1 MPLYTSKAAFVASDM
16 KACLRPASESSCPIC
31 SEDLQPPEPEALC
44 TGPSDEAVQNGTTTP
59 DSSADNRDNIVTA
72 TALTVDANTL
82 LAEPPEDRSPV
93 KEDHSPIKVT
103 CCANIFGHNCLE
115 AWLTRENSCPFCR
128 AEFFPSHTVPTG
140 MIVPMLTLA
149 VEEATV
155 RATEAEQ
162 AARAGFA
169 ERIEATAFRARIT
182 HFGRLHAHRVLREVM
197 LERALEVLQQEDASV
212 ELAERDDTE
221 DEDELSSESDSE
233 DESGGHRFP
242 SGSVL
247 SEDAD
252 DESELEDEDED
263 EDEDSGDEDSGDED
277 GGGDGRSEGPES
289 EGAILV
295 EGAHAGASTRG

>member
-16 KACLRPASESSCPIC
+16 KACLMSASESSCPIC
-31 SEDLQPPEPEALC
+31 REDLQPHEPETLS
-44 TGPSDEAVQNGTTTP
+44 TGPSDEAVQNGITTP
-59 DSSADNRDNIVTA
+59 DSFADNRDNIVTA
-72 TALTVDANTL
+72 TALTVDANAL
-82 LAEPPEDRSPV
+82 LAGRPEDRSPV
-93 KEDHSPIKVT
+93 KEDHSSIKVT
-103 CCANIFGHNCLE
+103 CCNNIFGRNCLE

-140 MIVPMLTLA
+140 MTVSMFTLA

-169 ERIEATAFRARIT
+169 EGIKATAFRARIT
-182 HFGRLHAHRVLREVM
+182 HFGQLHAHRVLREVM
-197 LERALEVLQQEDASV
+197 LEWALEVLQQEDASV

-221 DEDELSSESDSE
+221 DEDDLSSESDSE
-233 DESGGHRFP
+233 DESEGHRSP

-252 DESELEDEDED
+252 DESEFEDE
-263 EDEDSGDEDSGDED
+263 DEDSGDED
-277 GGGDGRSEGPES
+277 GGGDGRSEGPGS
-289 EGAILV
+289 EGAILF
-295 EGAHAGASTRG
+295 EGAHASASTRG

>member
-1 MPLYTSKAAFVASDM
+1 M
-16 KACLRPASESSCPIC
+16 PASESSCPIC
-31 SEDLQPPEPEALC
+31 REDLQPHEPEALC
-44 TGPSDEAVQNGTTTP
+44 TGPSDEAVQNGTTP

-72 TALTVDANTL
+72 TAL
-82 LAEPPEDRSPV
+82 LAEPPKDCSAV
-93 KEDHSPIKVT
+93 KEDHSPIRVT
-103 CCANIFGHNCLE
+103 CCANIFGCNCLE

-140 MIVPMLTLA
+140 MTVPMLTLA

-155 RATEAEQ
+155 RATETEQ

-169 ERIEATAFRARIT
+169 EGIEATAFRARIT
-182 HFGRLHAHRVLREVM
+182 HFGQLHAHRVLREVM

-233 DESGGHRFP
+233 DESEGHRSP

-252 DESELEDEDED
+252 DESEFEFEFEF
-263 EDEDSGDEDSGDED
+263 EFEDSGDED
-277 GGGDGRSEGPES
+277 GGGDGRPEGPGS
-289 EGAILV
+289 EGAILF